1 MLHSVLNVK
10 VSENNVREFPGHL
23 MIKVLGFFCLVLGT
37 IPGPGTDTIKLCS
50 LTKKKKK
57 KDNVEEFIHEFK
69 VGKSFSRQI
78 H

>member
-37 IPGPGTDTIKLCS
+37 IPGPGTDTIKLCR
-50 LTKKKKK
+50 LAKKKK

-69 VGKSFSRQI
+69 VGKYFSRQI

>member
-57 KDNVEEFIHEFK
+57 KDNVEEFIHELK